1 MKKKDLKQTNAT
13 MDEII
18 QIANSVKEDV
28 NDSESITEAW
38 GKIEKFFFDMDRVRI
53 KLPMAGAKSGITED
67 LLGHTRFLQ
76 GVNLPIVVNSI
87 VDEFNNWETSECGMR
102 IGKIDGE
109 DKVIITPDRI
119 SLP

>member
-1 MKKKDLKQTNAT
+1 MNKQNLKQANAI

-53 KLPMAGAKSGITED
+53 KLPMTGAKSGIKES
-67 LLGHTRFLQ
+67 LLGHTKFLQ
-76 GVNLPIVVNSI
+76 GINLPIVVNSI
-87 VDEFNNWETSECGMR
+87 CDEYNNWQTSECEMR
-102 IGKIDGE
+102 VGKIDGE
-109 DKVIITPDRI
+109 DKVIITPYTI
-119 SLP
+119 SIP